1 MAGLV
6 QTSTICNPGNRIVKI
21 EYLSPA
27 GVLEVEQGAL
37 RELERRL
44 PDSWIAFAAF
54 QLVQRRAY
62 APLDL
67 DLVVLTDNRILI
79 VELKNWSGDIEYSNQ
94 QWFNKA
100 VAHKSP
106 VVVTNAKARVLRE
119 VLKDK
124 SPSIKL
130 PFIEAVIVLCHPQSR
145 MIGFPSDERQFVLTL
160 NEFCSCAAA
169 RTGPAVRFP
178 DTPPKWSSRSANPLQ
193 DRKSYERF
201 FSLDNQHVKQRRAR
215 LHGFQQNSTVPD
227 YSHPKGI
234 WEEFNAEHVE
244 VRSSKALLRKWDFS
258 KLNGGGTTAA
268 EREAIGLRE
277 NRINETL
284 RTQAP
289 ELHVDLLEPVGSAV
303 SDNVTTNFVEAYRLP
318 DRVER
323 LSDLLARRPDLSD
336 ADRIAVGQAILA
348 RFAKL
353 HALGIAHR
361 DITTKTLWIV
371 EPARV
376 ILSSF
381 AAARVPGGPSVGEH
395 RIDLETGS
403 IALPEDAERDVTGRT
418 QSALARDVF
427 LLGAL
432 LFELLEGTALERVN
446 DVPLFDVK
454 QELTFEALRKWFA
467 KCLEWD
473 AASRYGSA
481 ADALDAFNAAVSRD
495 WEPTVTEDDIAAFAT
510 DASPMT
516 LLPKETLRSAAG
528 KSIYISEVDGI
539 KVLVKCWP
547 SLRYDVKH
555 PTRNRQ
561 LLDFLQQARA
571 LRQSAFDAAP
581 EVLDFGVG
589 PYGLVLV
596 TRWIEGTTLT
606 EWLLTSPSAETR
618 ARLALSLLNAV
629 RRLHAQGLSHG
640 DLKEDNIVV
649 VTSSAGDD
657 LTAMLL
663 DVPDLS
669 ADGSQCVTV
678 GVLPEYLEIAS
689 PQQRDLFTA
698 AKLVLTLLPP
708 EDYIASRR
716 EAQRASELR
725 DMTPPIDLLAET
737 IQSELSPPAQSTT
750 AFTVM
755 LRSRQQQPELGHELE
770 GDNGAFPVGV
780 VENAEARR
788 SLTFFVTGLMRQII
802 IKYDPENQSIID
814 VYSKQVG
821 HDAYIFNAR
830 RASFR
835 IHATLKI
842 EWGATA
848 DASSL
853 VETLYNRYLATV
865 SDTETGMEDKTRSPA
880 ALTMST
886 DRAVGAWS
894 TYELWDALAE
904 TDELNATRITLKNGA
919 QKIPGKQDWLVPF
932 ELDEGILDFGED
944 ERIELIERGIDP
956 QLGTERWY
964 TVGLVAQD
972 VGKDVMRVSPRSS
985 KFSPTEDKT
994 FYLRGTLERHASERR
1009 VAAMKRVLGKGALI
1023 TRLPDYFDPSLAI
1036 QPVEYAIPEFSD
1048 LDRYDLNLQQRDALL
1063 NSLRFGPVSLLQGP
1077 PGTGKTKFISS
1088 FVHLVLSEGLGKN
1101 ILLVSQSHEAVNNA
1115 LEKVAGLSEQT
1126 PAFSIVRI
1134 GQPSMVSTALQRVHE
1149 DSRRQLYR
1157 EAFAAEVKE
1166 RVKAVGYSLGLP
1178 RAYVDHAVDVHSSLG
1193 LILQRIQIIES
1204 SAAPDDAAPQ
1214 ESSVHIERLKA
1225 RFCEIAEARFQLV
1238 VTTDSDLEDSFTEY
1252 LAHLSAENGSP
1263 SPDKCHRLGQLV
1275 KLSAEFSDVLRN
1287 PRSNYTAFL
1296 ARTAS
1301 IVAGT
1306 CVGIGKHALGI
1317 IDHAY
1322 DWVIVDEAA
1331 RASPM
1336 ELVVAMQAG
1345 RRVLLVGDHLQLPP
1359 IYPMAVQE
1367 KMSQILDISKHDF
1380 RRINNFK
1387 RAFSS
1392 QYGTTVGRTLRL
1404 QYRMATSI
1412 NRVVSKCFYGGELE
1426 VARKEPGDEYVGLP
1440 AYLQRQVVWIDTS
1453 DQGRDAYH
1461 AESGQDGA
1469 LTNEAEANL
1478 VVAII
1483 RHIAKSEAFLEAIRA
1498 VLEPDEVP
1506 IGIIAMYAAQ
1516 RDLIRKKLDQADW
1529 AAPIRDLYTIGT
1541 VDSYQGKEN
1550 RIIVMS
1556 VVRNDT
1562 STSVGFLSE
1571 SERVNV
1577 GLSRAQDRLVVVG
1590 STAMW
1595 RARKGLPLQRVLQE
1609 IDEMESEGEDA
1620 VVMLSGQVYEGGD
1633 NA

>member
-1 MAGLV
+1 M
-6 QTSTICNPGNRIVKI
+6 KI
-21 EYLSPA
+21 EYLSPV

-94 QWFNKA
+94 QWFNKS

-106 VVVTNAKARVLRE
+106 VVVTNAKARVLKE

-124 SPSIKL
+124 NASLKL

-160 NEFCSCAAA
+160 NEFCSCVAE
-169 RTGPAVRFP
+169 RVGPAVRFP
-178 DTPPKWSSRSANPLQ
+178 DTPHQWNSRSANPLR

-201 FSLDNQHVKQRRAR
+201 FSLDNPHVKQRRAR
-215 LHGFQQNSTVPD
+215 LHGFQQNSTIPD
-227 YSHPKGI
+227 YSHPRGI

-258 KLNGGGTTAA
+258 KLNGGGTSAA

-289 ELHVDLLEPVGSAV
+289 ELHIDLLEPVGSAV
-303 SDNVTTNFVEAYRLP
+303 PENVTTNFVEAYRLP

-323 LSDLLARRPDLSD
+323 LSNLLARRPDLSD
-336 ADRIAVGQAILA
+336 ADRLAVGQAILA

-361 DITTKTLWIV
+361 DITAKTLWIV
-371 EPARV
+371 EPARI

-381 AAARVPGGPSVGEH
+381 AAARVPGGLSVGEH

-403 IALPEDAERDVTGRT
+403 IALPEDAEKNGTGKT
-418 QSALARDVF
+418 QSALTRDVF

-432 LFELLEGTALERVN
+432 IFELLEGTELERVN

-454 QELTFEALRKWFA
+454 QDLTFEALRQWFA
-467 KCLEWD
+467 KCLDWD
-473 AASRYGSA
+473 ATTRYDSAS
-481 ADALDAFNAAVSRD
+481 DALDAFNAAVSRD
-495 WEPTVTEDDIAAFAT
+495 WEPTVIEDDIAAFAT
-510 DASPMT
+510 DAGPMT

-555 PTRNRQ
+555 PTRNRR

-596 TRWIEGTTLT
+596 TRWVEGVTLT

-649 VTSSAGDD
+649 VTSDGDD
-657 LTAMLL
+657 VTAMLL

-669 ADGSQCVTV
+669 ADGSNSVTL

-698 AKLVLTLLPP
+698 AKLVLLLLPP

-725 DMTPPIDLLAET
+725 DTTPPIDLLAET
-737 IQSELSPPAQSTT
+737 IQSELNPPAQSFT
-750 AFTVM
+750 AFTVT
-755 LRSRQQQPELGHELE
+755 LRSRQQQAELTHELE

-802 IKYDPENQSIID
+802 IKYDPETQSIID

-842 EWGATA
+842 EWGATP

-865 SDTETGMEDKTRSPA
+865 GDTETGLEDKVRSTA
-880 ALTMST
+880 VRTTSA
-886 DRAVGAWS
+886 DGIVGAWS
-894 TYELWDALAE
+894 TSELWDALAE

-919 QKIPGKQDWLVPF
+919 QKIPGKQDWLLPF
-932 ELDEGILDFGED
+932 ELDEGVLDFGED

-1023 TRLPDYFDPSLAI
+1023 TRLPNYFDPSLAI
-1036 QPVEYAIPEFSD
+1036 QPVEYAIPEFRD

-1088 FVHLVLSEGLGKN
+1088 FVHLVLSQGLGKN

-1115 LEKVAGLSEQT
+1115 LEKVASFSAQAL
-1126 PAFSIVRI
+1126 PFSIVRI

-1157 EAFAAEVKE
+1157 EAFAAEAKE

-1178 RAYVDHAVDVHSSLG
+1178 RAYVDNAVDVHSSLG
-1193 LILQRIQIIES
+1193 LILQRIQILEG
-1204 SAAPDDAAPQ
+1204 SAATDDAAAQ
-1214 ESSVHIERLKA
+1214 ENSVHIERLKGA
-1225 RFCEIAEARFQLV
+1225 FCEMAEARFQLEV
-1238 VTTDSDLEDSFTEY
+1238 SPDSDLEDSFAGY
-1252 LAHLSAENGSP
+1252 LAQLSAENGWP

-1367 KMSQILDISKHDF
+1367 KMSQILGISKHDF

-1426 VARKEPGDEYVGLP
+1426 VARKEPGVEYVGLP

-1453 DQGRDAYH
+1453 DQGRDAHH

-1469 LTNEAEANL
+1469 LTNEVEANL
-1478 VVAII
+1478 VVAIV
-1483 RHIAKSEAFLEAIRA
+1483 RHIAKSEAFLKAIRA
-1498 VLEPDEVP
+1498 KLKLGEVA

-1562 STSVGFLSE
+1562 SNSVGFLSE
-1571 SERVNV
+1571 SERINV
-1577 GLSRAQDRLVVVG
+1577 GLSRAQDRLVVIS

-1595 RARKGLPLQRVLQE
+1595 RTRKGLPLQRVLDE
-1609 IDEMESEGEDA
+1609 IDEMESLGEDA
-1620 VVMLSGQVYEGGD
+1620 VVMLSGQVFEGGD